1 MYISHPFYSC
11 FNSLSGPFRN
21 YACRSC
27 LLKLVLINCILWKS
41 AECTFWNCIIRFFA
55 FFDYFEVHP
64 IYVLMPWR
72 GHFASRH
79 LILLYKTSNL
89 MKKWQQWVFNV
100 MYYSTIYIVFKE
112 IVLLF
117 LPFVL
122 YIFLLE
128 WSCRANKAALIFF
141 FFFFTYSHINLL
153 FRNSVFHL
161 RHFDSLS
168 LQIIIIIK
176 KMFSKSLTVFCLCKM
191 LKIKLFALL
200 GEKAWTKTPRGII
213 SSFLWWEGVYLI
225 Y

>member
-1 MYISHPFYSC
+1 MYTLKKCRVHILELYYSLFC
-11 FNSLSGPFRN
+11 LFWLLWSPSNICS
-21 YACRSC
+21 YAMKRA
-27 LLKLVLINCILWKS
+27 LI
-41 AECTFWNCIIRFFA
+41 FF
-55 FFDYFEVHP
+55 F
-64 IYVLMPWR
+64 
-72 GHFASRH
+72 FASRH

-141 FFFFTYSHINLL
+141 IFFFTYSHINLL

-168 LQIIIIIK
+168 LQIIIIIIK

-191 LKIKLFALL
+191 LKSKLFALL
-200 GEKAWTKTPRGII
+200 GGKAWTKTPRGII

>member
-41 AECTFWNCIIRFFA
+41 AECTFWNCIIRFFFCLFWLLWSPSNICSYA
-55 FFDYFEVHP
+55 MKRALIFYFF
-64 IYVLMPWR
+64 
-72 GHFASRH
+72 FASRH

-141 FFFFTYSHINLL
+141 FLTYSHINLL

-168 LQIIIIIK
+168 LQIIIIK
-176 KMFSKSLTVFCLCKM
+176 KKVF
-191 LKIKLFALL
+191 
-200 GEKAWTKTPRGII
+200 
-213 SSFLWWEGVYLI
+213 
-225 Y
+225 

>member
-1 MYISHPFYSC
+1 MPSAHF
-11 FNSLSGPFRN
+11 GT
-21 YACRSC
+21 
-27 LLKLVLINCILWKS
+27 VL
-41 AECTFWNCIIRFFA
+41 FA
-55 FFDYFEVHP
+55 FLPFLITLKSIQYMFLCHEEGTHFFFF
-64 IYVLMPWR
+64 
-72 GHFASRH
+72 FASRH

-141 FFFFTYSHINLL
+141 YFFFTYSHINLL

-168 LQIIIIIK
+168 LQIIIIIIIK

-191 LKIKLFALL
+191 LKSKLFALL

>member
-72 GHFASRH
+72 GHSFFFFASRH

-117 LPFVL
+117 FAFCVVHISAWMVL
-122 YIFLLE
+122 QSKQSCFNFFILFLHTHTLTCCSE
-128 WSCRANKAALIFF
+128 TVSFIYAILTACP
-141 FFFFTYSHINLL
+141 
-153 FRNSVFHL
+153 
-161 RHFDSLS
+161 
-168 LQIIIIIK
+168 
-176 KMFSKSLTVFCLCKM
+176 SK
-191 LKIKLFALL
+191 
-200 GEKAWTKTPRGII
+200 
-213 SSFLWWEGVYLI
+213 
-225 Y
+225 